1 MYIQE
6 IYKTTNEEEKE
17 KEDVLPS
24 PSSAL
29 PSSLIM
35 SDIFSKE
42 KEVLND
48 ISTNIN
54 DCQKLIQV
62 KKKKIIIFFFF
73 FFFFNFIYE

>member
-62 KKKKIIIFFFF
+62 KKKKIHISFFFF
-73 FFFFNFIYE
+73 FFYFFFNL